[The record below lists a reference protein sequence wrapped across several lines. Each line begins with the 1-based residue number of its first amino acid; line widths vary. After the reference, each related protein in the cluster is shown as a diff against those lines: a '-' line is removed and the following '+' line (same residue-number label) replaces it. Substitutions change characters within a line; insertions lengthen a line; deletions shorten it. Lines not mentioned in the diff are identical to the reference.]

1 MRKRWLGEGGK
12 VSVGCDG
19 SADVR
24 VGGQTVILRGI
35 WAFGVWS
42 LEGWDMLGR
51 AGLRLDEMR

>member
-1 MRKRWLGEGGK
+1 MRKRWLGEGGR

-35 WAFGVWS
+35 WRLEFGVWKAWK
-42 LEGWDMLGR
+42 GWTEIR
-51 AGLRLDEMR
+51 